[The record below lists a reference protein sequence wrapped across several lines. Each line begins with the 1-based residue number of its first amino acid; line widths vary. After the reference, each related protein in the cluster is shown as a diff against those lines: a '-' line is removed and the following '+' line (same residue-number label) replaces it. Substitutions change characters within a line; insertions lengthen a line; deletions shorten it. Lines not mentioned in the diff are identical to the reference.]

1 MQQAIETNHRTA
13 LADSSPPPRP
23 NNMLAAITPNNI
35 GELIQ
40 LATIYYD
47 AGICP
52 KNCNKPAAVAAVIA
66 AGMEAGLRPGQA
78 LSSMYLVNGRAVM
91 FGDAP
96 LALVRASGL
105 LADIKESESG
115 TGDAKSAT
123 CTLTRKNPNG
133 STDSVTRTF
142 SCAEARRAGLFM
154 KNGKPGPWD
163 TYPDRMLQ
171 LRPRGWCVRDL
182 FGDVL
187 MGLGIAEEVEDYGA
201 AASPAKAAP
210 VQATVTSVSNDTPPA
225 TTAAPAIA
233 NGITEGQ
240 RFKLRQNLPDWFK
253 GFGLDWE
260 ENRTACLTALTQHL
274 RTAYGVDEIKS
285 LTEEQGEHFLTTVLT
300 TAQAVEDAA
309 NPPLAGLFGA
319 TTEQAP
325 PDTSAVNG

>member
-1 MQQAIETNHRTA
+1 MQAIETNHRTA
-13 LADSSPPPRP
+13 VAEAPPRP
-23 NNMLAAITPNNI
+23 NNMLAAITPANI

-96 LALVRASGL
+96 MALVRASGL
-105 LADIKESESG
+105 LADIKESMAGE
-115 TGDAKSAT
+115 GDGKTAT
-123 CTLTRKNPNG
+123 CTLTRRNPNG
-133 STDSVTRTF
+133 STESVTRTF
-142 SCAEARRAGLFM
+142 SVGDAKRAGLFM

-163 TYPDRMLQ
+163 TYGDRMLQ
-171 LRPRGWCVRDL
+171 LRPRGWAIRDL

-201 AASPAKAAP
+201 APSPAKSGP
-210 VQATVTSVSNDTPPA
+210 VQATVTSVSNDTPAP
-225 TTAAPAIA
+225 TTAPAVA

-240 RFKLRQNLPDWFK
+240 RFKIRQNLPDWFK

-260 ENRTACLTALTQHL
+260 ANQPACLAKLTQHL
-274 RTAYGVDEIKS
+274 RDAYGVDGVKS
-285 LTEEQGEHFLTTVLT
+285 LTEEQGEHFLLAVLA
-300 TAQAVEDAA
+300 TAQAVEDKE
-309 NPPLAGLFGA
+309 NPQMAGLFGA

-325 PDTSAVNG
+325 PDTSAVKG